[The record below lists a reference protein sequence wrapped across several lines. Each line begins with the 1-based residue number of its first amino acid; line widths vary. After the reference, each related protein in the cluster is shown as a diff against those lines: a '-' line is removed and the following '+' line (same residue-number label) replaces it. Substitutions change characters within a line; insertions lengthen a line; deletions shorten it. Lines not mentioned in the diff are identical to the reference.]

1 MSNPRDVPTLLSTSA
16 PLTFKVSRPAQT
28 EYPAPSVL
36 EAVSDRLEPINA
48 RNGATVRVAYFGMGS
63 SDILT
68 VAWRGSNAAGS
79 WESEQKPG
87 SVFGSVDFTVPTSV
101 VAASQGT
108 VVQVLYAVVQA
119 GKPGVPSLPLALTVG
134 ELAQTDLPMP
144 VIPQANPTTLTLDRN
159 SFAGNASATV
169 AAWSL
174 IATGQRFW
182 VRIDGTLENGSAHR
196 FYAASAQLVTEAQV
210 VQGLDVAVL
219 RTELEKLRHDS
230 AVSVTVSVAFDG
242 ASNEASAMAFPVAAY
257 TLEKLVVVTPT
268 IDSVTDD
275 KGTAV
280 PRGGST
286 VSTTLTLSGQA
297 SAGQRVEILDGGTV
311 LKTET
316 VGATGAWTSTLTG
329 LDAKAYT
336 FKAKGLYGANP
347 ESEVWGVTV
356 QTHICDDFS
365 TARVG
370 RYPDD
375 QISQLTSMLN
385 CRPVYDGVGQSPQ
398 FHVVQVGNNRELQ
411 WRDALQHNT
420 GWCHL
425 RFGIRDLHYPLAKP
439 LTVTCEFYVTQ
450 PTKNFVTLGA
460 NYYLGGEQAP
470 QVHASPGAGKI
481 AITIPAGAE
490 PSSYWNKHVDG
501 LRIVLSSIAFDNIP
515 GSSIYHLK
523 SVCLSQ

>member
-16 PLTFKVSRPAQT
+16 PLTFKVSRPVQT

-36 EAVSDRLEPINA
+36 EAVNDTLEPINA
-48 RNGATVRVAYFGMGS
+48 RNGATVRVAYPGMLT
-63 SDILT
+63 SDTLA
-68 VAWRGSNAAGS
+68 VAWLGSNQADS

-87 SVFGSVDFTVPTSV
+87 STFGRVDFSVPASV

-119 GKPGVPSLPLALTVG
+119 GKAGVPSLPLALTVG
-134 ELAQTDLPMP
+134 ELAQADLPMP
-144 VIPQANPTTLTLDRN
+144 AIPQANPTTRTLDLS

-169 AAWSL
+169 AAWPL
-174 IATGQRFW
+174 IAAGQRFW

-196 FYAASAQLVTEAQV
+196 FHAASAQTVTEAQV
-210 VQGLDVAVL
+210 GQGLDVAVL

-230 AVSVTVSVAFDG
+230 EVSVTVSVAFDG
-242 ASNEASAMAFPVAAY
+242 ASNEALAKVFPVATY

-275 KGTAV
+275 KGKAV

-297 SAGQRVEILDGGTV
+297 SAGQRVEILDGDTV

-316 VGATGAWTSTLTG
+316 AGATGAWTSTLTG
-329 LDAKAYT
+329 LAAKAYT
-336 FKAKGLYGANP
+336 FKARGLYGANP

-356 QTHICDDFS
+356 QTGVCDDFS
-365 TARVG
+365 TARLG
-370 RYPDD
+370 LYPDAKLA
-375 QISQLTSMLN
+375 QLTPMLNVLTYVAPLRQTSQLEVIQMGS
-385 CRPVYDGVGQSPQ
+385 
-398 FHVVQVGNNRELQ
+398 NRELQ
-411 WRDALQHNT
+411 WLSKWGPIPTTSILFIGIHSLQ
-420 GWCHL
+420 
-425 RFGIRDLHYPLAKP
+425 FPLVRS
-439 LTVTCEFYVTQ
+439 LTVTLE
-450 PTKNFVTLGA
+450 
-460 NYYLGGEQAP
+460 YYLTQSGTRDIYLWADYYLESEQRLEV
-470 QVHASPGAGKI
+470 QASVDTGTI

-490 PSSYWNKHVDG
+490 PSRSPYPEVWG
-501 LRIVLSSIAFDNIP
+501 LRICLTAHHDRHTE
-515 GSSIYHLK
+515 GSSFIHLK